1 MNFTLWQFTKR
12 VFEAN
17 RVIQAVSK
25 HVIAQNTLAGGC
37 VGVGINK
44 PAYLGIVITG
54 LEVVELGL
62 NIVQL
67 TYKVPDG
74 IVSEVFAV
82 HCGEQVGPGAVAVG
96 VAVAV
101 APGGNLGFPPGVC
114 CYLLVIQTVPQFREL
129 QIFLAAPNSFWLF
142 PKAAVHIVRDFY

>member
-62 NIVQL
+62 GVVYVAAIAQGVHICQGARL
-67 TYKVPDG
+67 GYDITVG
-74 IVSEVFAV
+74 IVFVFRQ
-82 HCGEQVGPGAVAVG
+82 C
-96 VAVAV
+96 
-101 APGGNLGFPPGVC
+101 L
-114 CYLLVIQTVPQFREL
+114 TVS
-129 QIFLAAPNSFWLF
+129 IDN
-142 PKAAVHIVRDFY
+142 V